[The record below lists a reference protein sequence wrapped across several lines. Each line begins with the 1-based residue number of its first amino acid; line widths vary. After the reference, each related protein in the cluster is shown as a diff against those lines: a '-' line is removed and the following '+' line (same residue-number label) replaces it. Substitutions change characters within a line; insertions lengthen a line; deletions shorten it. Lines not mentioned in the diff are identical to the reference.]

1 MGIFLGK
8 LDQNKQQKRESLLNA
23 AFNLFTTKGISKTSI
38 SDIALTAG
46 VAKGTFYLY
55 FKDKH
60 DIRNKLISHK
70 SSQVFKNSVVAL
82 ENYLSKKTEI
92 SIDNKIIFVIDNII
106 NQLSEN
112 KPLLSFISKNLSWGI
127 FKTALISPENGY
139 DINFKDVYLE
149 IINNS
154 EVKLKDPEIMLFM
167 IIELVGSSCYSTI
180 LYSQPTTIEQLKP
193 YLYSAIKNIINSH
206 KTGN

>member
-82 ENYLSKKTEI
+82 ENYLGKKTEI
-92 SIDNKIIFVIDNII
+92 SIDNKII
-106 NQLSEN
+106 L
-112 KPLLSFISKNLSWGI
+112 
-127 FKTALISPENGY
+127 
-139 DINFKDVYLE
+139 
-149 IINNS
+149 
-154 EVKLKDPEIMLFM
+154 
-167 IIELVGSSCYSTI
+167 
-180 LYSQPTTIEQLKP
+180 
-193 YLYSAIKNIINSH
+193 
-206 KTGN
+206 

>member
-1 MGIFLGK
+1 MGK

-82 ENYLSKKTEI
+82 EHYLSKKAEI

-206 KTGN
+206 KIGN

>member
-82 ENYLSKKTEI
+82 ENYLGKKTEI